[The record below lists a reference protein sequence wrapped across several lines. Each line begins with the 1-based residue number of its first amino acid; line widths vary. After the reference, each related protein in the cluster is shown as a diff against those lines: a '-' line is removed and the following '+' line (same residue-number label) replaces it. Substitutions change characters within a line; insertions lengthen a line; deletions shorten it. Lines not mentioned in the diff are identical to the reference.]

1 METISLTNPFW
12 QGAREGKLCLQRCST
27 CSHVE
32 FYPKKYCS
40 HCLNDSL
47 EWFEAS
53 GLGTIHT
60 FTVIHRAPSKEFAE
74 KVPYVVALID
84 VDEGARLMANVLSP
98 IEEVKV
104 GSRVEVIFEEK
115 EDKVLPQFKLSEKGL
130 ENNE

>member
-1 METISLTNPFW
+1 METICLTDPFW

-47 EWFEAS
+47 EWFETS
-53 GLGTIHT
+53 GFGTIHT
-60 FTVIHRAPSKEFAE
+60 FTVIHRAPSKKFAE

-98 IEEVKV
+98 IEKVKV
-104 GSRVEVIFEEK
+104 GSRVEVVFEET
-115 EDKVLPQFKLSEKGL
+115 ENKVLPQFKLVTKGM
-130 ENNE
+130 ETNE

>member
-1 METISLTNPFW
+1 METNSLTSPFW
-12 QGAREGKLCLQRCST
+12 LGASKGKLCLQRCST

-47 EWFEAS
+47 EWFES
-53 GLGTIHT
+53 TGLGTIYT
-60 FTVIHRAPSKEFAE
+60 FTVIYRAPTKEFTE

-84 VDEGARLMANVLSP
+84 VDEGARLMANILSP
-98 IEEVKV
+98 IEKVKI
-104 GSRVEVIFEEK
+104 GARVEVIFEEK

>member
-1 METISLTNPFW
+1 METINLTSPFW

-47 EWFEAS
+47 EWFESS
-53 GLGTIHT
+53 GLGMIHT
-60 FTVIHRAPSKEFAE
+60 FTVVHRAPSKKFAE

-84 VDEGARLMANVLSP
+84 LNEGARMMANILSP
-98 IEEVKV
+98 IEEVKI
-104 GSRVEVIFEEK
+104 GSLVEVIFEET
-115 EDKVLPQFKLSEKGL
+115 EDKVLPQFKISKKDEQ
-130 ENNE
+130 NE